1 MRGSR
6 LYLELQQQ
14 LTAHVRDFLKRQY
27 ELDLP
32 RLVVDQPPSVS
43 LGEYALPL
51 SFELAKNLRKPP
63 RKIAEEILAAIG
75 PIPGFD
81 KLDVAL
87 AGYINARVD
96 RREAPRLLL
105 KECGQK

>member
-6 LYLELQQQ
+6 LYVELQQQ
-14 LTAHVRDFLKRQY
+14 LTANVGDFLKRQY

-51 SFELAKNLRKPP
+51 SFDLAKNLRKPP
-63 RKIAEEILAAIG
+63 RKIAEEIVAPIV
-75 PIPGFD
+75 PIPGFG
-81 KLDVAL
+81 KLEVAG
-87 AGYINARVD
+87 AGSINPRVAPLKAARL
-96 RREAPRLLL
+96 P
-105 KECGQK
+105 